1 MGYSH
6 VYMALPVLK
15 YIRPLPRSTPRSDKS
30 NIQHIT
36 QTITL
41 LGFLLISIKD
51 VKFYDII
58 S

>member
-6 VYMALPVLK
+6 VYMTLPVLK
-15 YIRPLPRSTPRSDKS
+15 YLNRPLPRSVSDKS

-36 QTITL
+36 LTITL
-41 LGFLLISIKD
+41 LGFILISIKD
-51 VKFYDII
+51 IKFYDII

>member
-15 YIRPLPRSTPRSDKS
+15 YLIRPLPRSVSDKS

-36 QTITL
+36 QTTTL
-41 LGFLLISIKD
+41 LDFLLISIKD